1 MPFPPSRIL
10 PMKSWTLALA
20 LVISVVPLVA
30 QTAVTAPGVLVN
42 PGPGSI
48 SDPAAIET
56 WHRTDVRAGSS
67 IGIDGTFTYG
77 APGAVYLSGTNGTS
91 KADLTYLFA
100 ANNYQLLSTFSTG
113 QYSWLKS
120 SASGPDVAPAPSMR
134 LMIYDPVL
142 AAAGFLIYEPYINGP
157 NAAPEDIWTTSA
169 FSATSGSLWLR
180 LQGASCYNNDIGS
193 LPTIQGYAGGASV
206 SCDNATSKSL
216 SASTFVYGFNFG
228 IGSGWNDSFLGA
240 VDGVQFAF
248 STGLNRSFDFQLVGG
263 DQDVVPEP
271 ATMTLLA
278 TGLAGIAASRRRKQ
292 GR

>member
-1 MPFPPSRIL
+1 
-10 PMKSWTLALA
+10 MKRLLLSLALA
-20 LVISVVPLVA
+20 MPAMSLAA
-30 QTAVTAPGVLVN
+30 QTAVTSPGVLVN
-42 PGPGSI
+42 PGPGSM

-77 APGAVYLSGTNGTS
+77 APGSVYLSGTNGTS
-91 KADLTYLFA
+91 KADLTYLFS
-100 ANNYQLLSTFSTG
+100 ANNYQLLSSFSTG

-142 AAAGFLIYEPYINGP
+142 AATGFLIYEPYINGP

-180 LQGASCYNNDIGS
+180 LQGASCYNNNIGN

-206 SCDNATSKSL
+206 GCDNATTKSL
-216 SASTFVYGFNFG
+216 SASTLIYGVNFG
-228 IGSGWNDSFLGA
+228 IGSGWNDNFLGA

-248 STGLNRSFDFQLVGG
+248 TSGFSGSFDFQTVGG
-263 DQDVVPEP
+263 QQDVVPEP

-278 TGLAGIAASRRRKQ
+278 TGLAGMAAARRRKAK
-292 GR
+292 RS